1 MGKDKK
7 YNTVLGEDT
16 VLEGKLTF
24 NGILRIDGCFKG
36 KITAAGTLVIGD
48 NGFVEADIHTTNVLC
63 SGEIRGAVYAD
74 EVIEI
79 LEPGKVFGNIEAP
92 DIVTLPL
99 HEPFTKLPLIPG
111 KMVTVLSFKFTVPV
125 KPVTRLSN

>member
-1 MGKDKK
+1 MHKMGNSKK

-16 VLEGKLTF
+16 ALEGKLTF

-92 DIVTLPL
+92 DIVVHSGVIFEGNCLTRKPNKETDSE
-99 HEPFTKLPLIPG
+99 HVKDIREIKTK
-111 KMVTVLSFKFTVPV
+111 
-125 KPVTRLSN
+125 